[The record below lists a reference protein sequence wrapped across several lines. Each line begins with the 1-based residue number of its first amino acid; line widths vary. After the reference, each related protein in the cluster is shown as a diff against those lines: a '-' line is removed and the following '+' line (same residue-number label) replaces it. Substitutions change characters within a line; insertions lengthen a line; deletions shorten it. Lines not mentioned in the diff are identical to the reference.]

1 MDRRLES
8 LRHYESQKQ
17 SKLKEA
23 QANRYSQFRE
33 QFDDIFE
40 VTLTKKKEKDVN

>member
-8 LRHYESQKQ
+8 LRHYESQKHA
-17 SKLKEA
+17 KLKEA

-40 VTLTKKKEKDVN
+40 VTLSKKEKDVN